1 MLSHALPAHLA
12 KLQQQGLY
20 RQRPVFD
27 HTWVINFSS
36 NDYLS
41 LAAEQSIQHAY
52 QTGFQRYPAGSSASM
67 MAGGYHAIH
76 QKVEQAFAAALEVDD
91 CILFTSGYAANLSVA
106 NLLGHLQAM
115 VVIDKSV
122 HASIYDGLKLGSAGY
137 VRYLHNDLA
146 DLLTKIK
153 STTNTAVITES
164 VFSMS
169 GQLAPLAAMATLCS
183 AHQSELIV
191 DESHAFGILGPQ
203 GLGAVAQHQLTQ
215 EDVPLRII
223 PLGKAYAAC
232 GAIVAGSR
240 VWIDALLQAA
250 RPAIYSTA
258 ISPAFAH
265 GLLATLDIV
274 RAADQRRAKLQ
285 NLINYFR
292 QAVINAPLKW
302 RDSSSPIQQLQLGC
316 PHRALAY
323 AQILRQQSINCLPI
337 RQPTVSKHESGL
349 RIVLNYNHQPEDIDK
364 LFRCLLAISIS
375 DEIKK

>member
-1 MLSHALPAHLA
+1 
-12 KLQQQGLY
+12 
-20 RQRPVFD
+20 
-27 HTWVINFSS
+27 
-36 NDYLS
+36 
-41 LAAEQSIQHAY
+41 
-52 QTGFQRYPAGSSASM
+52 
-67 MAGGYHAIH
+67 
-76 QKVEQAFAAALEVDD
+76 
-91 CILFTSGYAANLSVA
+91 
-106 NLLGHLQAM
+106 
-115 VVIDKSV
+115 
-122 HASIYDGLKLGSAGY
+122 
-137 VRYLHNDLA
+137 
-146 DLLTKIK
+146 
-153 STTNTAVITES
+153 
-164 VFSMS
+164 
-169 GQLAPLAAMATLCS
+169 MATLCS